1 MVIIGDEILD
11 NSANGFPSSV
21 DTIRRNDM
29 ELVYKF
35 SVKDG
40 FFFVVCSFCWQRM
53 DAQFIAGKIICDHI
67 ILHLENQDA
76 QDHIIK
82 LAEFVPWNGELK
94 REFVSLISRLIR
106 LSERR
111 PELAAIH
118 TKLCEVLEEGEF
130 PEWELVRKNFEG
142 PPLKGRR

>member
-40 FFFVVCSFCWQRM
+40 FFFVVCLSVGRGWMR
-53 DAQFIAGKIICDHI
+53 
-67 ILHLENQDA
+67 N
-76 QDHIIK
+76 
-82 LAEFVPWNGELK
+82 
-94 REFVSLISRLIR
+94 SSR
-106 LSERR
+106 
-111 PELAAIH
+111 
-118 TKLCEVLEEGEF
+118 V
-130 PEWELVRKNFEG
+130 N
-142 PPLKGRR
+142 